1 MKKLLAKKVDAFTDT
16 PLQGNPAGVVH
27 GADSLSTETMQRIA
41 REFNLSET
49 AFILSPE
56 EDGCDIQ
63 LRYFTP
69 QEEVDMCGHATL
81 ASYHS
86 LVEEGILKVS
96 GASSKFKHHNKA
108 GTFEVEVRPRGA
120 FHQILMQMER
130 PSFNDEFEDTDKL
143 AKALGITEKQFRSKL
158 PVQIMN
164 EKQVIIPVDGLSTV
178 EKLEPDFPALA
189 KLGKKGKLRLRFL
202 VLTTETHDMGTNYHI
217 RYFAPSIGV
226 DEDPVTGVGHAAAG
240 AYMVRHKLAKATT
253 GGVTNLTGEQGHFVQ
268 RPGKA
273 SVEVRSEGLVVR
285 DVRVGGSAVTTLRG
299 ELTIG

>member
-16 PLQGNPAGVVH
+16 PLEGNPAGVVH
-27 GADSLSTETMQRIA
+27 GADSLSAEQMQRIA

-56 EDGCDIQ
+56 EDGTDFE

-69 QEEVDMCGHATL
+69 TDEIDMCGHATV

-108 GTFEVEVRPRGA
+108 GTFEVEVRPRGM

-130 PSFNDEFEDTDKL
+130 PSFGEEFEDTEKL
-143 AKALGITEKQFRSKL
+143 CKALGMAEKQLRAKL

-164 EKQVIIPVDGLSTV
+164 EAQVIVPVDGLSTV
-178 EKLEPDFPALA
+178 EKLEPDFPALL
-189 KLGKKGKLRLRFL
+189 KLGKKGKQRLRFL

-217 RYFAPSIGV
+217 RYFAPSVGV
-226 DEDPVTGVGHAAAG
+226 DEDPVTGVGHAVAG

-253 GGVTNLTGEQGHFVQ
+253 GGVTNLTGEQGHFVK

-273 SVEVRSEGLVVR
+273 TVEVRSEGQAVR
-285 DVRVGGSAVTTLRG
+285 EVRVGGTAVTTLKG
-299 ELTIG
+299 ELSL